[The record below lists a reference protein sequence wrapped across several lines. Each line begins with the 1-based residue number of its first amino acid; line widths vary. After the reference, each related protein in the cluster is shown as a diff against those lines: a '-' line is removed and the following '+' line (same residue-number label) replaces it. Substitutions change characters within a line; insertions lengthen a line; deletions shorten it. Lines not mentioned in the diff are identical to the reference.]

1 MARHKRR
8 GNPNR
13 KRKRT
18 SLRSDQRKYR
28 RSQRRMLEYR
38 RSQEQGMSR
47 LFICLSGSITCW
59 CGGFHCAGGFS
70 WEHTVTTYNRTVQ
83 SNRDPYPIVLIE
95 RQVEKEVITV
105 DTPSP
110 TSPSPVPSIISDPP
124 STPII
129 ISDSPPTTCTHS
141 HQEDEYA
148 PARRMVEEYMARHRE
163 RMAKKRKKRK
173 NPLL

>member
-1 MARHKRR
+1 
-8 GNPNR
+8 
-13 KRKRT
+13 
-18 SLRSDQRKYR
+18 
-28 RSQRRMLEYR
+28 
-38 RSQEQGMSR
+38 
-47 LFICLSGSITCW
+47 
-59 CGGFHCAGGFS
+59 
-70 WEHTVTTYNRTVQ
+70 VTTYNRTVQ

-129 ISDSPPTTCTHS
+129 ISDPPSTPIIISDSPPTTCTHS

-163 RMAKKRKKRK
+163 RMAKKRKKKK
-173 NPLL
+173 NPFL